1 MAPSISYRPA
11 GQTNA
16 GIYESALS
24 ALEWDTLYDVLNGG
38 QFLDAL
44 RSRLKDSYDWILIDS
59 RTGLSDIASI
69 CTLHLPDTVI
79 DCFTLSTQ
87 GIEGAASVAA
97 QIKER
102 TRRDITVLPVPMR
115 IDHSRA
121 DKVADGLDTAKRLF
135 SGLPASMSD
144 HQRAQY
150 WADVEVPYRPLY
162 AYEETL
168 AAFGDR
174 PGVTDSLLSSYERIA
189 ARITADKVTKL
200 PPRQEWLRLSTWRM
214 FSRSASVSRA
224 EIVVDFSPQDQLWA
238 EWIAAV
244 LASAGHTARLIGE
257 QARRPA
263 DGGQPARVV
272 GVLSDFY
279 LSRLEDSERDPA
291 PAAGSGGE
299 DLGDPEYLIDIADT
313 QVPQG
318 VLDGVPVVSL
328 GDLSEDRA
336 ANRLVERLGGHRSP
350 EEDPVAGGVRY
361 PGESGRRVERI
372 PARNANFT
380 GRDDFLRQLREAL
393 RSRGRAVVLQQPDI
407 EGPGGIG
414 KTQVA
419 LEYAHRFREDYDVV
433 SG

>member
-1 MAPSISYRPA
+1 M
-11 GQTNA
+11 
-16 GIYESALS
+16 
-24 ALEWDTLYDVLNGG
+24 
-38 QFLDAL
+38 
-44 RSRLKDSYDWILIDS
+44 
-59 RTGLSDIASI
+59 
-69 CTLHLPDTVI
+69 
-79 DCFTLSTQ
+79 
-87 GIEGAASVAA
+87 
-97 QIKER
+97 
-102 TRRDITVLPVPMR
+102 
-115 IDHSRA
+115 
-121 DKVADGLDTAKRLF
+121 
-135 SGLPASMSD
+135 
-144 HQRAQY
+144 
-150 WADVEVPYRPLY
+150 PYRPLY

-189 ARITADKVTKL
+189 ARITGNKVTKL

-214 FSRSASVSRA
+214 FSRSASVNRA

-244 LASAGHTARLIGE
+244 LASAGHTARLVGE

-279 LSRLEDSERDPA
+279 LSRLEDSELA
-291 PAAGSGGE
+291 PVRESGSGVE
-299 DLGDPEYLIDIADT
+299 ELADPEYLIDIADT
-313 QVPQG
+313 QVPPG

-328 GDLSEDRA
+328 GDLSEERA
-336 ANRLVERLGGHRSP
+336 ANRLVERLGGHRPP
-350 EEDPVAGGVRY
+350 EEEPVAGGVRY
-361 PGESGRRVERI
+361 PGESGRRIERI

-393 RSRGRAVVLQQPDI
+393 RSGGRAVVLQQPDI

-433 SG
+433 FWLNCEPAQYVDASLVDLGKQLREEFGASLPEEGGVTEVARQVLEYLSERATQRWLLIYDNAEDIERITERSAPLRGRRRADYVAQPGLGSAGRAEPDAEARPLRSTGERRPSATAAARHRRRRRGPTGSGIG